1 MTAEEYIDKFMQLET
16 LADLAYKNGDE
27 EAMADLKNQMDVLKR
42 QMFDD
47 LTDLEFMDVC
57 WTMASI
63 IEEEE

>member
-27 EAMADLKNQMDVLKR
+27 EAMADLYNQMDELKK

-47 LTDLEFMDVC
+47 LTDLEYMDVC
-57 WTMASI
+57 FTMASL
-63 IEEEE
+63 IEEE

>member
-27 EAMADLKNQMDVLKR
+27 EAMADLFNQMDELKR

-47 LTDLEFMDVC
+47 LTDLEYMDVC
-57 WTMASI
+57 FTMASLM
-63 IEEEE
+63 EEE